1 MSAGDLAAVLVTVVG
16 FATFV
21 VLVVTVQSLLRTTR
35 ELRATLDEVRARA
48 VPMIEELAGTV
59 RAAGAEVERVD
70 DLLEAAEAISARVE
84 GASRLGYLAFRAP
97 LVKLLA
103 FARGI
108 GRFLRRLSGRRVAAP
123 AERPVSS
130 VRRAA

>member
-1 MSAGDLAAVLVTVVG
+1 VSAGDLAAVLVTVVG

-48 VPMIEELAGTV
+48 VPMIEE
-59 RAAGAEVERVD
+59 
-70 DLLEAAEAISARVE
+70 LLEAAEAISARVE

>member
-59 RAAGAEVERVD
+59 RAAGAEV
-70 DLLEAAEAISARVE
+70 
-84 GASRLGYLAFRAP
+84 
-97 LVKLLA
+97 
-103 FARGI
+103 
-108 GRFLRRLSGRRVAAP
+108 
-123 AERPVSS
+123 
-130 VRRAA
+130 

>member
-1 MSAGDLAAVLVTVVG
+1 MSAIDLAAVLVTVVV

-35 ELRATLDEVRARA
+35 ELRATLEELRAQ
-48 VPMIEELAGTV
+48 VPPMVDELAGTV

-70 DLLEAAEAISARVE
+70 DLLGAAEAISARVD

-97 LVKLLA
+97 LVKLVA
-103 FARGI
+103 FVRGI
-108 GRFLRRLSGRRVAAP
+108 GRFLRRLFGRRTPGTAARAASP
-123 AERPVSS
+123 A
-130 VRRAA
+130 RRAA

>member
-1 MSAGDLAAVLVTVVG
+1 MSAVDLAAVLVTVVV

-35 ELRATLDEVRARA
+35 ELRATLEELRAQ
-48 VPMIEELAGTV
+48 VPPMVDELAGTV

-70 DLLEAAEAISARVE
+70 ELLGAAEAISARVD
-84 GASRLGYLAFRAP
+84 GVSRLGYLAFRAP
-97 LVKLLA
+97 LVKLVA
-103 FARGI
+103 FVKGV
-108 GRFLRRLSGRRVAAP
+108 GRFLRRLLGRRDRVAAQ
-123 AERPVSS
+123 RPSGA